1 MPTSVLSP
9 TPDTLDLDCV
19 RADFPALHQEIY
31 GRPLVY
37 LDNAATTQKP
47 RAVID
52 RIVRYYERENAN
64 VHRGVHRLS
73 QDATDAMEAARA
85 TTAAFL
91 GASVEEM
98 IFVRGTTEGA
108 NLVAAAWGPQ
118 HVRAGDEV
126 LVTEADHHSNF
137 VPWQQL
143 CAATGAH
150 LRVAPVDDDGALDLD
165 AFTALLS
172 DRTRLVAVGHV
183 SNALGIVNPV
193 AEIVRR
199 SHDAGARVFVDGAQS
214 VPHLPVDVQALGVD
228 FFVFSAHK
236 VYGPTGIGGL
246 YVRADVLAE
255 MPPYHTGGGMI
266 DVVTAA
272 ETTWSA
278 GPQRFEAGT
287 PHVEGALGMAAA
299 FDYLT
304 GLGLDAVFAHE
315 ADVLA
320 YATER
325 LAALPGVKVFAQH
338 AERAGVLS
346 FAVEGAHPYDV
357 GTLLD
362 RLGIAVRTGHH
373 CAQPLMARLGLPG
386 TVRASFAVYNTREDA
401 DALADAVARV
411 QTMLA

>member
-1 MPTSVLSP
+1 MPASVL
-9 TPDTLDLDCV
+9 TPAPATLDLDRV
-19 RADFPALHQEIY
+19 RAEFPALHQEIY

-91 GASVEEM
+91 GASPGEL

-108 NLVAAAWGPQ
+108 NLVAAAWGPR

-172 DRTRLVAVGHV
+172 ERTRLVAVGHV

-214 VPHLPVDVQALGVD
+214 VPHLPVDVQALGAD

-246 YVRADVLAE
+246 YVRADTLAD

-272 ETTWSA
+272 ETTWAA
-278 GPQRFEAGT
+278 GPHRFEAGT

-315 ADVLA
+315 AEVLA

-325 LAALPGVKVFAQH
+325 LASVPGVRVFARH
-338 AERAGVLS
+338 AERAGVVS

-386 TVRASFAVYNTREDA
+386 TVRASFAVYNTREEADLLA
-401 DALADAVARV
+401 DALARV
-411 QTMLA
+411 QTMLT